1 VIFAGA
7 EASDLGGSRRSSR
20 AAGRGGE
27 GDELG
32 EIGQQQDGGDGM
44 AQPGQMPASLAFT
57 AAAAALAPPQPTWK
71 S

>member
-1 VIFAGA
+1 
-7 EASDLGGSRRSSR
+7 
-20 AAGRGGE
+20 
-27 GDELG
+27 
-32 EIGQQQDGGDGM
+32 M